1 MQPGRVRPALSTA
14 RAHTALSTAR
24 AHTAPSAARAHT
36 ARRGARIAPAAG
48 RVGLLGGSFN
58 PAHAGH
64 RHISLEALKRLRL
77 DRVWWLVSPQN
88 PLKAEAGMAPLA
100 ERVAV
105 AAAVADHPRIAVT
118 SLETAFGTR
127 YTVDTVRA
135 LKRRFPAADFVWLM
149 GADNLRQL
157 PRWRRWE
164 QLFREVPIA
173 VFARAPYHASA
184 ASGMAALRFA
194 RARLRAERAALLAG
208 GKPPLW
214 CYLPVRR
221 HPASATEIRSRRSSM
236 QTSIAT
242 APPGSPDLLGA
253 VRAVLDEMKAHDVV
267 EIDMR
272 GKTAVCDDMVVA
284 SGGSQRHVQ
293 AIAEKVVDALK
304 PMLPA
309 VPPVEGAS
317 QGDWVLID
325 GGDVIVHLF
334 RPEVRAFYRLEKMW
348 GSLAQDRP

>member
-1 MQPGRVRPALSTA
+1 MHPARVRA
-14 RAHTALSTAR
+14 
-24 AHTAPSAARAHT
+24 APSAARV
-36 ARRGARIAPAAG
+36 RITPAAG
-48 RVGLLGGSFN
+48 RIGLLGGSFN

-88 PLKAEAGMAPLA
+88 PLKEEDGMAPLA
-100 ERVAV
+100 EREAL
-105 AAAVADHPRIAVT
+105 AAAVADHPRIAVS
-118 SLETAFGTR
+118 SLEAGLGTR
-127 YTVDTVRA
+127 YTIDTVQA
-135 LKRRFPAADFVWLM
+135 LKQRFPTADFVWLM

-157 PRWRRWE
+157 PRWRGWQ

-173 VFARAPYHASA
+173 VFARAPYHANA
-184 ASGMAALRFA
+184 ASGMAAMRFA
-194 RARLRAERAALLAG
+194 RARLRPERSALLAG

-221 HPASATEIRSRRSSM
+221 HPASATAIRSLRSSM
-236 QTSIAT
+236 QTFMAT
-242 APPGSPDLLGA
+242 APASPGNPDLMAA
-253 VRAVLDEMKAHDVV
+253 VRAVLDEMKALDVV

-293 AIAEKVVDALK
+293 AIADKLVEALK
-304 PMLPA
+304 PILPA
-309 VPPVEGAS
+309 VPPVEGAA

-334 RPEVRAFYRLEKMW
+334 RPEVRDFYRLEKMW
-348 GSLAQDRP
+348 GSLPQERP

>member
-1 MQPGRVRPALSTA
+1 MRPARVRL
-14 RAHTALSTAR
+14 
-24 AHTAPSAARAHT
+24 
-36 ARRGARIAPAAG
+36 APAAG
-48 RVGLLGGSFN
+48 RIGLLGGSFN

-88 PLKAEAGMAPLA
+88 PLKEEEGMAPLA
-100 ERVAV
+100 EREAV
-105 AAAVADHPRIAVT
+105 AAAIAGHPRIAV
-118 SLETAFGTR
+118 SALEAGLGTR
-127 YTVDTVRA
+127 YTIDTVQA

-157 PRWRRWE
+157 PRWRGWP

-173 VFARAPYHASA
+173 VFARAPYHANA

-194 RARLRAERAALLAG
+194 RVRLRPERAALLAG
-208 GKPPLW
+208 GRPPRW

-221 HPASATEIRSRRSSM
+221 HPASATAARSLRASM
-236 QTSIAT
+236 QASLAS
-242 APPGSPDLLGA
+242 APPGAPGLMGA
-253 VRAVLDEMKAHDVV
+253 VRAVLEDMKALDVV

-272 GKTAVCDDMVVA
+272 GKTVVCDDMVVA

-293 AIAEKVVDALK
+293 AIADKLVEALK

-309 VPPVEGAS
+309 APPVEGAA

-325 GGDVIVHLF
+325 GGDVIVQLF
-334 RPEVRAFYRLEKMW
+334 RPEVRDFYRLEKMW
-348 GSLAQDRP
+348 GALPQDRA

>member
-1 MQPGRVRPALSTA
+1 MHPGRI
-14 RAHTALSTAR
+14 RA
-24 AHTAPSAARAHT
+24 APSAARVRVT
-36 ARRGARIAPAAG
+36 PAAG
-48 RVGLLGGSFN
+48 RIGLLGGSFN

-100 ERVAV
+100 EREVA
-105 AAAVADHPRIAVT
+105 AAAVADHPRIAVS
-118 SLETAFGTR
+118 SLETGLGTR
-127 YTVDTVRA
+127 YTIDTVKA
-135 LKRRFPAADFVWLM
+135 LKQRFPAADFVWLM
-149 GADNLRQL
+149 GADNLLQM
-157 PRWRRWE
+157 PRWRDWR

-173 VFARAPYHASA
+173 VFARAPYHANA
-184 ASGMAALRFA
+184 VSGMAALRFSW
-194 RARLRAERAALLAG
+194 ARLRPERAALLAG
-208 GKPPLW
+208 GEPPLW

-221 HPASATEIRSRRSSM
+221 HPASATAIRSLRSSM

-242 APPGSPDLLGA
+242 APPGNPGPMGA
-253 VRAVLDEMKAHDVV
+253 VRAVLDEMKALDVV

-272 GKTAVCDDMVVA
+272 GKTAVCDDMIVA
-284 SGGSQRHVQ
+284 SGSSQRHVQ
-293 AIAEKVVDALK
+293 AIAEKLVEALK
-304 PMLPA
+304 PLLPA
-309 VPPVEGAS
+309 TPPVEGAA

-348 GSLAQDRP
+348 GSPPQEGP

>member
-1 MQPGRVRPALSTA
+1 MAHPARVRL
-14 RAHTALSTAR
+14 
-24 AHTAPSAARAHT
+24 
-36 ARRGARIAPAAG
+36 APAAG
-48 RVGLLGGSFN
+48 RIGLLGGSFN

-88 PLKAEAGMAPLA
+88 PLKEEDGMAPLA
-100 ERVAV
+100 EREAAATAV
-105 AAAVADHPRIAVT
+105 AGHPRIVVS
-118 SLETAFGTR
+118 SLEAELGTR
-127 YTVDTVRA
+127 YSIHTVQA
-135 LKRRFPAADFVWLM
+135 LKRRFRAVDFVWLM

-157 PRWRRWE
+157 PRWRGWQ

-173 VFARAPYHASA
+173 VFARAPYHANA
-184 ASGMAALRFA
+184 ASGKAAVRFA
-194 RARLRAERAALLAG
+194 RARLRPERSALLAG
-208 GKPPLW
+208 GEPPLW

-221 HPASATEIRSRRSSM
+221 HPASATAIRSRRSSM

-242 APPGSPDLLGA
+242 APASPGSPDLLGA
-253 VRAVLDEMKAHDVV
+253 VRAVLDEMKALDVV

-272 GKTAVCDDMVVA
+272 GKTAVCDDMVIA

-293 AIAEKVVDALK
+293 SIAERLVDALK

-309 VPPVEGAS
+309 VPPVEGAG
-317 QGDWVLID
+317 QGDWVLVD

-334 RPEVRAFYRLEKMW
+334 RPEVRDFYRLEKMW
-348 GSLAQDRP
+348 GSLPQDRA

>member
-1 MQPGRVRPALSTA
+1 MRPARVRL
-14 RAHTALSTAR
+14 
-24 AHTAPSAARAHT
+24 
-36 ARRGARIAPAAG
+36 APAAG
-48 RVGLLGGSFN
+48 RIGLLGGSFN

-88 PLKAEAGMAPLA
+88 PLKAEAGMAPQS
-100 ERVAV
+100 ERE
-105 AAAVADHPRIAVT
+105 AAALAVADHPRITVS
-118 SLETAFGTR
+118 SLETELGTR
-127 YTVDTVRA
+127 YTLDTVQA
-135 LKRRFPAADFVWLM
+135 LKRRFPAADFVWLL
-149 GADNLRQL
+149 GADNLGQI
-157 PRWRRWE
+157 PRWRGWR

-173 VFARAPYHASA
+173 VFARAPYHANAVSGIA
-184 ASGMAALRFA
+184 AVRFA
-194 RARLRAERAALLAG
+194 KARLRPERATLLAG

-221 HPASATEIRSRRSSM
+221 HPASATAIRSSRSSM

-242 APPGSPDLLGA
+242 APAPPGSPDLLGA
-253 VRAVLDEMKAHDVV
+253 VRAVLDEMKALDVV

-272 GKTAVCDDMVVA
+272 GKTTVCDGMVVA

-293 AIAEKVVDALK
+293 AIAEKIVEALK

-309 VPPVEGAS
+309 APPVEGAA
-317 QGDWVLID
+317 QGDWVLVD

-334 RPEVRAFYRLEKMW
+334 RPEVRDFYRLEKMW
-348 GSLAQDRP
+348 GSLPQDRP

>member
-1 MQPGRVRPALSTA
+1 MHHVRL
-14 RAHTALSTAR
+14 
-24 AHTAPSAARAHT
+24 
-36 ARRGARIAPAAG
+36 APAAG
-48 RVGLLGGSFN
+48 RIGLLGGSFN

-88 PLKAEAGMAPLA
+88 PLKTADGMAPLA
-100 ERVAV
+100 ARKAA
-105 AAAVADHPRIAVT
+105 AAAVADHPRIIVSAPEAA
-118 SLETAFGTR
+118 LGTR
-127 YTVDTVRA
+127 YTLDTILA
-135 LKRRFPAADFVWLM
+135 LKQRFPAADFVWLM
-149 GADNLRQL
+149 GADNLRQM
-157 PRWRRWE
+157 PCWRGWQR
-164 QLFREVPIA
+164 LFREVPIA
-173 VFARAPYHASA
+173 VFARAPYHSNA
-184 ASGMAALRFA
+184 ASGMAARRFA
-194 RARLRAERAALLAG
+194 RTRLRPERAALLAG
-208 GKPPLW
+208 GRAPLW

-221 HPASATEIRSRRSSM
+221 HPASATAIRSRRSSM

-242 APPGSPDLLGA
+242 APASVDSPALVEA
-253 VRAVLDEMKAHDVV
+253 VHAVLDEMKALDVV

-284 SGGSQRHVQ
+284 SGSSQRHVQ
-293 AIAEKVVDALK
+293 AIADKLVEALK

-309 VPPVEGAS
+309 TPPIEGAA

-348 GSLAQDRP
+348 GALPQDPP

>member
-1 MQPGRVRPALSTA
+1 MQLAHVRL
-14 RAHTALSTAR
+14 
-24 AHTAPSAARAHT
+24 
-36 ARRGARIAPAAG
+36 APAAG
-48 RVGLLGGSFN
+48 RIGLLGGSFN

-100 ERVAV
+100 ERE
-105 AAAVADHPRIAVT
+105 AAALAVADHPRIAVS
-118 SLETAFGTR
+118 SLERELGTR
-127 YTVDTVRA
+127 YTLDTVRA
-135 LKRRFPAADFVWLM
+135 LKRRFPAADFVWLL

-157 PRWRRWE
+157 PRWRGWQ

-173 VFARAPYHASA
+173 VFARAPYHANA
-184 ASGMAALRFA
+184 ASGIAAVRFA
-194 RARLRAERAALLAG
+194 RARLRPARSALLAG
-208 GKPPLW
+208 GRPPRW

-221 HPASATEIRSRRSSM
+221 HPASATAIRSRRSSM

-242 APPGSPDLLGA
+242 APAAPGSPDLMGT
-253 VRAVLDEMKAHDVV
+253 VRAVLDEMKALDVV

-293 AIAEKVVDALK
+293 AIAEKIVEALK

-309 VPPVEGAS
+309 VPPVEGAA
-317 QGDWVLID
+317 QGDWVLVD

-334 RPEVRAFYRLEKMW
+334 RPEVRDFYRLEKMW
-348 GSLAQDRP
+348 GSLPQDRP